1 LAAEVSVN
9 IATLSIGD
17 ELVFG
22 EIVDTNA
29 SFIAQRL
36 YDIGLRVRRHLA
48 VGDAE
53 GDIVEALLTLATA
66 SDVVIVT
73 GGLGPTADDVTAR
86 AAAVA
91 TGGHLVLNE
100 EALAHLRSFGE
111 KLGRMLH
118 PANEKQTFLPDKATV
133 IRNPTGTACGF
144 RLRHLDCLLFF
155 LPGVPG
161 EMVRML
167 AETVIPE
174 IREQC
179 REQKVIRSGIL
190 KVFGPSEAEVDALL
204 QGMTE
209 PGGPVTV
216 AFRVVFPEI
225 LVKLRAEGDDEQQV
239 ATALD
244 QARQKARERLQ
255 RHVYAEDEE
264 TMDSELAHLLRARGV
279 TLSLAE
285 SCTGGLLAKRITDIA
300 GSSAYFLD
308 GAVTYANAAKTRL
321 LGVSP
326 RLIEEKGAV
335 SAEVAMAMAA
345 GMRERSGSDIALA
358 VTGIAGPE
366 GGSAEKPVGTVF
378 IALAD
383 HSGCQAKSFRFF
395 GNREE
400 IRTITAFTALDWLRR
415 RLILR

>member
-1 LAAEVSVN
+1 MK

-17 ELVFG
+17 EIVCG

-29 SFIAQRL
+29 PFIAEAL
-36 YDIGLRVRRHLA
+36 YDIGLKVQRHLA
-48 VGDAE
+48 VGDRE
-53 GDIVEALLTLATA
+53 DDIIEALRTLAAA

-73 GGLGPTADDVTAR
+73 GGLGPTADDVTAQ
-86 AAAVA
+86 AAALA
-91 TGGHLVLNE
+91 TDCRLVLNE

-111 KLGRMLH
+111 KSGRPLH
-118 PANEKQTFLPDKATV
+118 PANEKQALLPAEAAV

-161 EMVRML
+161 EMARML
-167 AETVIPE
+167 DETVILD
-174 IREQC
+174 IRRLR
-179 REQKVIRSGIL
+179 REQKVIRTGVL

-209 PGGPVTV
+209 PGGVVTV

-225 LVKLRAEGDDEQQV
+225 LVKLRAEGSEEQQV
-239 ATALD
+239 AAALEN
-244 QARQKARERLQ
+244 ARQQARERLQ
-255 RHVYAEDEE
+255 GHVYAEDEA
-264 TMDSELAHLLRARGV
+264 TMDSELARLLRVRGV

-285 SCTGGLLAKRITDIA
+285 SCTGGLVAKRVTDIA
-300 GSSAYFLD
+300 GSSAYFLE

-335 SAEVAMAMAA
+335 SAEVAVAMAT
-345 GMRERSGSDIALA
+345 GIRERSGSDIALA
-358 VTGIAGPE
+358 VTGIAGPD

-378 IALAD
+378 IGLAD
-383 HSGCQAKSFRFF
+383 RTGCQANGFRFS

-400 IRTITAFTALDWLRR
+400 IRIITAFTALDWLRR
-415 RLILR
+415 RLISH